1 MQNLQ
6 IDGEIRRLK
15 KKKKDIQKNTNNVD
29 LRSILNLDG
38 ADLVEAPLHDVLA
51 LQHEL
56 TALSLEVLL
65 LPDCDLELA
74 HLLHLLSVHGCCFS
88 LGGYSLTKV
97 EGLKKG
103 SVSMYEKS
111 NQGLH
116 VSGYN
121 VKNAKKSEWLTR
133 VKRANPL
140 TTLIFIKTDTR
151 NQTFNPVS

>member
-1 MQNLQ
+1 MERA
-6 IDGEIRRLK
+6 GGKEY
-15 KKKKDIQKNTNNVD
+15 QKLD

-88 LGGYSLTKV
+88 LGGYSL
-97 EGLKKG
+97 KKG
-103 SVSMYEKS
+103 GGFKKVLIDGLESQQDLHFVSWYSVS
-111 NQGLH
+111 
-116 VSGYN
+116 
-121 VKNAKKSEWLTR
+121 KN
-133 VKRANPL
+133 
-140 TTLIFIKTDTR
+140 R
-151 NQTFNPVS
+151 NE

>member
-1 MQNLQ
+1 MENSGFIYSQRVKQ
-6 IDGEIRRLK
+6 K
-15 KKKKDIQKNTNNVD
+15 IQKNANNVN

-88 LGGYSLTKV
+88 LWGYL
-97 EGLKKG
+97 
-103 SVSMYEKS
+103 
-111 NQGLH
+111 
-116 VSGYN
+116 
-121 VKNAKKSEWLTR
+121 
-133 VKRANPL
+133 
-140 TTLIFIKTDTR
+140 
-151 NQTFNPVS
+151 